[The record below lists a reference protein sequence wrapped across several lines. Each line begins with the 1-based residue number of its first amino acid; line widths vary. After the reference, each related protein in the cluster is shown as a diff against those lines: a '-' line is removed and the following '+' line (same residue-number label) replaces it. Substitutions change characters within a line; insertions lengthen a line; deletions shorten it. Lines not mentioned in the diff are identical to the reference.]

1 MVAVYEDEL
10 EFKSMGPIDVE
21 DEDDHDDEDEE
32 EVIGAPPS
40 SSSKRRSMK
49 AAGIDLYEGARPK
62 TAVKR
67 PRMKGSAAAAS
78 QMPGT

>member
-10 EFKSMGPIDVE
+10 EFKTMGPIDLE
-21 DEDDHDDEDEE
+21 EDDHEDKDEE
-32 EVIGAPPS
+32 EVIGLPPS

-49 AAGIDLYEGARPK
+49 AAGIDQYEGARAK

-78 QMPGT
+78 GL